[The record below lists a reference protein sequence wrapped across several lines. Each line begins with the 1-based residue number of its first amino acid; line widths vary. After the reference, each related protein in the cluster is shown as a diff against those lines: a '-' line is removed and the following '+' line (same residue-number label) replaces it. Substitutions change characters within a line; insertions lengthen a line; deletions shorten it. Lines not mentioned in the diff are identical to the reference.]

1 MSSGPGIVLVG
12 GYSGTR
18 LTSAEVF
25 SNSSSCSVGD
35 LPTAISS
42 SSLCHSFLC
51 GGLGNDRSCL
61 AMEDD
66 GGFSALSV
74 ELVERRSGHLCWGLP
89 SGEILLLGGFHSRR
103 TVERVSADGS
113 SSSEDITLPSDVQ

>member
-61 AMEDD
+61 ALEDD

-74 ELVERRSGHLCWGLP
+74 ELVERRCRGLP